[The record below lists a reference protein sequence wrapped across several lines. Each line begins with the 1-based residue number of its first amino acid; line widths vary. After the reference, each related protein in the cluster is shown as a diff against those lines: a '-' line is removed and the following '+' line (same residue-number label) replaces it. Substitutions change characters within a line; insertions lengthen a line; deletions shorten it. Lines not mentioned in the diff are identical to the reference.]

1 MNLCFR
7 ILADNKAVEQMQDNT
22 DLRVKSSMKSSAR
35 AGGCSVATLSRRM
48 MEEDQ
53 ASMEL
58 GEEED
63 EEKEGETGMAVEG
76 EEEVTA
82 ATGDGLQFTVSGTD
96 DFIRAGQ
103 YVHFQLEDVSAEVV
117 ARLQQFG
124 YLALFGMHQH
134 ENKLSVMHFSVT
146 RCPEN
151 QELIRSKDPLLFQ
164 AGFRSFMTKP
174 VFSESNLNCDKHKF
188 ERFLL
193 VSSTLYRCLLDHL
206 FIIHLSKE

>member
-1 MNLCFR
+1 MCWLLVDINNCFR
-7 ILADNKAVEQMQDNT
+7 ILADNKAVEQIQDNT
-22 DLRVKSSMKSSAR
+22 DLRIKSNLKSSAR

-53 ASMEL
+53 ASMQL
-58 GEEED
+58 GENDED
-63 EEKEGETGMAVEG
+63 NDVEAGMAVEG
-76 EEEVTA
+76 DETEV
-82 ATGDGLQFTVSGTD
+82 ATEDGQQFTVNGTE

-103 YVHFQLEDVSAEVV
+103 YVHFQLEDVPAEVV
-117 ARLQQFG
+117 GRLQQFG

-134 ENKLSVMHFSVT
+134 ENKLSVLHFSVT

-151 QELIRSKDPLLFQ
+151 EELIRSKDPLLFQ

-193 VSSTLYRCLLDHL
+193 VSS
-206 FIIHLSKE
+206 